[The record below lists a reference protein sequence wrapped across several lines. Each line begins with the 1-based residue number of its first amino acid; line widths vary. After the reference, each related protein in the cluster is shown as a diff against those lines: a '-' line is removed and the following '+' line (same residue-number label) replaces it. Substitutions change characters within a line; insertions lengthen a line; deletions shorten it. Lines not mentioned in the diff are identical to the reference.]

1 MSTLSTPQGSTP
13 QNATTHTAT
22 AHTGTTQ
29 NSIRRVTAAS
39 LIGSALEW
47 YDFFLYGTAAALVF
61 GPLFFTGDDSL
72 TGTLAA
78 FGTFAIG
85 FVARPVGGV
94 VFGHFGDRLGRK
106 AMLVITLMMMGVCT
120 ALIGLLPTYD
130 AIGVWAPI
138 GLVVLRIVQGAA
150 VGGEWGGAVL
160 LISENAEPRRRG
172 FFASF
177 SQVGITIGFVL
188 SASVFALVNL
198 LPEEQ
203 FLSWGWR
210 IPFVLGLALMSVGL
224 FVRMSITETAEFTDV
239 RSAGQVKRYPA
250 LHALKT
256 QRRSIL
262 LTIGARMAENGGSYI
277 FLVFSLAYGKHLGIG
292 GSTVLLAIIA
302 ANIVEAFTMVGFGAL
317 SDRIGRRPVYLF
329 GAVGVVVWA
338 VPFFLLMNTRE
349 PALIWLAVIV
359 AIGVCHSAMIGTQ
372 PSFFSE
378 LFTGNVRYSG
388 LSIGHEVAAIFA
400 GGIAPLVATALLAW
414 SGTYWPIAVYLIALG
429 LISTIAMVA
438 APETAGRG
446 RPAVET
452 RSPAGTLADDAIG
465 STP

>member
-1 MSTLSTPQGSTP
+1 MTPP
-13 QNATTHTAT
+13 
-22 AHTGTTQ
+22 TTQ
-29 NSIRRVTAAS
+29 PPSIRRVTAAS

-85 FVARPVGGV
+85 FAARPIGGI
-94 VFGHFGDRLGRK
+94 VFGHFGDRIGRK
-106 AMLVITLMMMGVCT
+106 SMLVITLMMMGICT
-120 ALIGLLPTYD
+120 ALIGVLPTYD

-172 FFASF
+172 FFSSF

-188 SASVFALVNL
+188 SSSVFALVSL
-198 LPEEQ
+198 LPEDQ

-210 IPFVLGLALMSVGL
+210 VPFVLGLGLMSVGL
-224 FVRMSITETAEFTDV
+224 FVRMTITETAAFGEVKT
-239 RSAGQVKRYPA
+239 AGEVQRYPA
-250 LHALKT
+250 LHALRT
-256 QRRSIL
+256 QKRSIA
-262 LTIGARMAENGGSYI
+262 LTVGARMAENGGSYI
-277 FLVFSLAYGKHLGIG
+277 FLVFALAYGAHIGIS

-302 ANIVEAFTMVGFGAL
+302 ANVVEAVTMVGFGAL
-317 SDRIGRRPVYLF
+317 SDRIGRRPVYLI
-329 GAVGVVVWA
+329 GAVGVILWA
-338 VPFFLLMNTRE
+338 VPFFVLINTRE
-349 PALIWLAVIV
+349 TVWIWLAIIV

-378 LFTGNVRYSG
+378 LFRGNVRYSG

-414 SGTYWPIAVYLIALG
+414 SGTFWPIAAYLAGLG
-429 LISTIAMVA
+429 LISAIAIILS
-438 APETAGRG
+438 PETSEGRRR
-446 RPAVET
+446 RPTAAVSEAVDDP
-452 RSPAGTLADDAIG
+452 SPVGADR
-465 STP
+465 

>member
-1 MSTLSTPQGSTP
+1 
-13 QNATTHTAT
+13 
-22 AHTGTTQ
+22 
-29 NSIRRVTAAS
+29 
-39 LIGSALEW
+39 LEW

-61 GPLFFTGDDSL
+61 GPLFFPGHDSL
-72 TGTLAA
+72 TSTLAA

-85 FVARPVGGV
+85 FIARPLGGV

-106 AMLVITLMMMGVCT
+106 AMLVITLMMMGLCT

-130 AIGVWAPI
+130 SIGVWAPI
-138 GLVVLRIVQGAA
+138 ALVILRIVQGAA

-177 SQVGITIGFVL
+177 SQVGITIVFVL
-188 SASVFALVNL
+188 SASVFALVSL

-203 FLSWGWR
+203 FLMWGWR

-224 FVRMSITETAEFTDV
+224 FVRMSVTETADFSEV
-239 RSAGQVKRYPA
+239 RSTGDVKRYPA

-256 QRRSIL
+256 QHRSIL

-277 FLVFSLAYGKHLGIG
+277 FLVFSLAYGAHIGIA
-292 GSTVLLAIIA
+292 GSTLLLAIIA
-302 ANIVEAFTMVGFGAL
+302 ANVVEAFTMIGFGAL
-317 SDRIGRRPVYLF
+317 SDRIGRRPVYLI
-329 GAVGVVVWA
+329 GAVGMVLWA

-359 AIGVCHSAMIGTQ
+359 AVGVCHSAMIGTQ

-388 LSIGHEVAAIFA
+388 LSIGHEVAAILA

-414 SGTYWPIAVYLIALG
+414 SGTYWPIALYLIALG
-429 LISTIAMVA
+429 LISSIAMLA
-438 APETAGRG
+438 APETAAARLQ
-446 RPAVET
+446 T
-452 RSPAGTLADDAIG
+452 TSDDSPSSTVMVDDSIG
-465 STP
+465 STR